1 MNRSA
6 DALDRRSL
14 DLHRLIARHLDER
27 PELLRTALKTL
38 RRWRAGDPRGCAGWD
53 EWESLIRQG
62 LRPTTAA
69 MLDPTER
76 GQYLR
81 SCTPFTRVLTPRERW
96 DFLRRWNASS

>member
-1 MNRSA
+1 MNRSP

-14 DLHRLIARHLDER
+14 DLHRLIAQRLGEH
-27 PELLRTALKTL
+27 PELLCTALKTL
-38 RRWRAGDPRGCAGWD
+38 RRWRAHDARGCVGWD
-53 EWESLIRQG
+53 EWESVIEQG

-69 MLDPTER
+69 MLDPSER

-96 DFLRRWNASS
+96 DFLRRWNAIS